1 MVAIRTVYFLVLRQ
15 CVGYF
20 VFNLNFY
27 GVFMNLFVKSIAVLS
42 AVFLLSACDTTPTG
56 GAGADGK
63 GGNGALSGNNVSG
76 GFLDKEQTV
85 GDRVFYEFDSSQI
98 TDEAKQTL
106 TKQAAWL
113 KQYPNINLSVEGN
126 CDERGT
132 REYNLALGE
141 RRANA
146 AKKVLVSLGVP
157 ANRISTISYGKER
170 PAVVGSDESAW
181 SQNRNAI
188 SVATS
193 K

>member
-1 MVAIRTVYFLVLRQ
+1 
-15 CVGYF
+15 
-20 VFNLNFY
+20 
-27 GVFMNLFVKSIAVLS
+27 MNLFVKSVAVLS
-42 AVFLLSACDTTPTG
+42 AVLLLSACDTTPTSG
-56 GAGADGK
+56 TDASGK
-63 GGNGALSGNNVSG
+63 GANAANSGENMSG

-85 GDRVFYEFDSSQI
+85 GDRVFFEYDSSQI
-98 TDEAKQTL
+98 GDAAKQTL

-113 KQYPNINLSVEGN
+113 KQYPNINLSVEGH

-132 REYNLALGE
+132 REYNIALGE

-146 AKKVLVSLGVP
+146 AKKVLVSLGIP

-181 SQNRNAI
+181 SQNRRAV